1 MHGQTDAV
9 LQPRRSAVAGPRG
22 RLIHAVDDG
31 RMALQPVSSRLGV
44 FALFA
49 GPFQGARSLRRHCID
64 MPAMNER
71 KARLTSD
78 GSREV

>member
-1 MHGQTDAV
+1 MHGLAGAED
-9 LQPRRSAVAGPRG
+9 QPGRTVAADLRG
-22 RLIHAVDDG
+22 RLIQAVDDG

-44 FALFA
+44 LTLFA
-49 GPFQGARSLRRHCID
+49 GPFTGARSLRRHCID